1 MEKKEKIKE
10 CISIMMIFGGELNR
24 TVVVSFFFFFLTIQ
38 FLFSQQFYILINDPF
53 FFYLILEFYRILFG
67 EKWKRGREGGIG
79 QCNFRLSTRAG
90 WHSERHS
97 DALMLALFLI
107 VVALCSLLLLHL
119 IYPRLVG
126 LYSVLPLAWLVC
138 NTYNTFVCIYFIYIY
153 INTHTYTYVYI
164 YINIYIY
171 CVRLLRVTKIYIY
184 IILSVYKQTLFFV
197 MLFGSERLAIEKYT
211 IYI

>member
-1 MEKKEKIKE
+1 
-10 CISIMMIFGGELNR
+10 MMIFGDELNR
-24 TVVVSFFFFFLTIQ
+24 IVVVFFFFFFLTIQ

-153 INTHTYTYVYI
+153 KYTHIHLCLYI
-164 YINIYIY
+164 YKYIHLLRTSTTCNQDIYIY
-171 CVRLLRVTKIYIY
+171 YTLCLQTNIVFCYVVRFGTFGYREVYNIHIIYIY
-184 IILSVYKQTLFFV
+184 Y
-197 MLFGSERLAIEKYT
+197 
-211 IYI
+211 IYLLL

>member
-1 MEKKEKIKE
+1 
-10 CISIMMIFGGELNR
+10 MMIFGGELNR
-24 TVVVSFFFFFLTIQ
+24 TVVVFFFFFLTIQ

-153 INTHTYTYVYI
+153 ISTHTYTYVYI